1 MKFFINWYFKFFPI
15 ENNSKFRRILTH
27 FIFWVI
33 FAFFLSFA
41 SISKISWFH
50 VLILSYLGTIQSVLF
65 FYGVFYIF
73 IPKISSR
80 KTFYLGIL
88 SLVLVSVIYSGC
100 SYILYRN
107 ALNYNLFTTK
117 SYIYNYAIHYTE
129 NGFLGLFY
137 SNNLLFEGNTIMS
150 SLAIP
155 LLIKFSRLVEKSS
168 RRIEKISREKIEIE
182 LNFLKS
188 QINPHFLLN
197 SINNIYSQVV
207 SKDKNA
213 ANTIITLSNLLK
225 YILYHSHEEYLDLAQ
240 EINFIRDFIDLEK
253 LRNGKRLNI
262 RFTQEGNFKGFKIA
276 PFILI
281 NYIENAFKH
290 GITRDGGETSVII
303 VDIKLENGILNFLIE
318 NTIYYN
324 NSSIHKKE
332 RGIGLINTQKR
343 LMNLYDQKYLLLVS
357 KENEKFCVKLTLN
370 LT

>member
-1 MKFFINWYFKFFPI
+1 MKIFINWYFKFFPI
-15 ENNSKFRRILTH
+15 ENVSKSRRIIMH
-27 FIFWVI
+27 FIFWII

-41 SISKISWFH
+41 SISNISWFQ
-50 VLILSYLGTIQSVLF
+50 VLMLSYLGIIQSVLF
-65 FYGVFYIF
+65 FYGIFYIF
-73 IPKISSR
+73 IPKISSK
-80 KTFYLGIL
+80 KTIYVGIL
-88 SLVLVSVIYSGC
+88 SLVLISIIYSGC
-100 SYILYRN
+100 SYLLYRI
-107 ALNYNLFTTK
+107 ALNYNLFTAK

-137 SNNLLFEGNTIMS
+137 SNNILFEGNTIMS

-155 LLIKFSRLVEKSS
+155 LLIKFIRLVESSS

-262 RFTQEGNFKGFKIA
+262 KFTQEGNFKGFKIA

-290 GITRDGGETSVII
+290 GIIRNEGETSMII
-303 VDIKLENGILNFLIE
+303 VDIKLVNGFLNFSIE
-318 NTIYYN
+318 NSIYYN
-324 NSSIHKKE
+324 NSNIHKKE
-332 RGIGLINTQKR
+332 KGIGLLNTQKR
-343 LMNLYDQKYLLLVS
+343 LMNLYDQKYLLIVN
-357 KENEKFCVKLTLN
+357 KENEKFSVKLTLN